1 VQSIGRPIRLVGLI
15 LATLTLAACGNGTLD
30 VNVTDTPADNAT
42 SVIIAFSGVIL
53 HDTTGK
59 TTTITFSSP
68 EQIDLMQ
75 LANGGAAALLQ
86 GQSVPA
92 ASYDW
97 MQLEVLADEN
107 TQGQSSITLTTGE
120 QYPLYIPSGSGTG
133 LTLNTGFKVSDGQTT
148 QLNIEFDLRQS
159 ITGPDSKGQNY
170 LLVPALR
177 LENQD
182 QLGAVTATVDLSTL
196 ATQQLG
202 ASAQAPQCS
211 GGLFV
216 FSGSA
221 VTPQNGG
228 GSSLVDFEP
237 IPYTGETTQFSISFP
252 YLEAG
257 TYTLAA
263 TCNYNLYNPAA
274 VPGQSGY
281 QTLHWTVQDNVS
293 VTAGDTTTETLPG
306 PKTSN
311 IVN

>member
-1 VQSIGRPIRLVGLI
+1 MQSIARPLRLLGLM

-42 SVIIAFSGVIL
+42 SVVIEFTGIEL
-53 HDTTGK
+53 HNTDGD
-59 TTTITFSSP
+59 TTTITFSTP

-75 LANGGAAALLQ
+75 LANGGADALLQ
-86 GQSVPA
+86 GESVPA
-92 ASYDW
+92 GSYDW
-97 MQLEVLADEN
+97 MQLEVAADEN
-107 TQGQSSITLTTGE
+107 TQGESYIILTTGE

-133 LTLNTGFKVSDGQTT
+133 LTLNTGFTVSDGQTT
-148 QLNIEFDLRQS
+148 QLNIEFDMRQS
-159 ITGPDSKGQNY
+159 VTGPDSKGQNY
-170 LLVPALR
+170 ILVPALR
-177 LENQD
+177 LENQN
-182 QLGAVTATVDLSTL
+182 QLGTVTATVDLSTL

-202 ASAQAPQCS
+202 ASAQVTQCS

-228 GSSLVDFEP
+228 GSSLVDFDP
-237 IPYTGETTQFSISFP
+237 IPYTGETTEFSISFP
-252 YLEAG
+252 YLESG

-263 TCNYNLYNPAA
+263 TCNYNLYNPTA

-281 QTLHWTVQDNVS
+281 QTLHWTVLDSVA
-293 VTAGDTTTETLPG
+293 VTAGDTTTETLPAA
-306 PKTSN
+306 KTSN